1 MPLIKDIATFKRYV
15 KYNFTSTTTALPDT
29 APAERKFVLPFLGNT
44 LYASLQSQVDAN
56 NITNTALLDIV
67 RAAAAPLSVLMDLP
81 LLQTQ
86 LGDTGLRT
94 LLSEQTQAA
103 HRWEYNE
110 VKAMLEE
117 KGMQALEDL
126 LNHLEANA
134 QTYEW
139 ELPVQFV
146 LLFKTGSEFKKYYPL
161 QYPARTFMML
171 QPLIEE
177 VEELFIKPSIGAAF
191 FEELRD
197 EANAEDELLA
207 AQKYMKRCVAN
218 LTVMRAMEKLPVR
231 LTPYGLLVT
240 LDSAPDQ
247 PYQGDG
253 TASTQQMGLQ
263 HAAVKRDG
271 ESYLNKLVAYL
282 NEKASEDLFE
292 TYYGSEYYKAPST
305 ETKVNPNINRKGIL
319 GL

>member
-1 MPLIKDIATFKRYV
+1 MALITTIATFKKYV
-15 KYNFTSTTTALPDT
+15 KYNFSSQQTALPDT
-29 APAERKFVLPFLGNT
+29 GPAERKYVLPLLGNT

-56 NITNTALLDIV
+56 NITSTALLDIV

-117 KGMQALEDL
+117 KGMQAMEDL
-126 LNHLEANA
+126 LNHLQAHAEE
-134 QTYEW
+134 YEW
-139 ELPVQFV
+139 SLPAKYQT
-146 LLFKTGSEFKKYYPL
+146 LFKTGEEFAKYYPL
-161 QYPARTFMML
+161 QYATRTFLQL
-171 QPLIEE
+171 QPLIDE
-177 VEELFIKPSIGAAF
+177 VQELYIIPSIGAAF
-191 FEELRD
+191 FEELM
-197 EANAEDELLA
+197 NADNPEDEMLTAVKLL
-207 AQKYMKRCVAN
+207 KRSVAN
-218 LTVMRAMEKLPVR
+218 LTVMRALEKLPVR

-253 TASTQQMGLQ
+253 TPAPQQLGMQ
-263 HAAVKRDG
+263 HIAVKRDG
-271 ESYLNKLVAYL
+271 EAFLNKLVAYL
-282 NEKASEDLFE
+282 NEKASANLFE
-292 TYYGSEYYKAPST
+292 TFYASELYKAPAPR
-305 ETKVNPNINRKGIL
+305 EANKNINRKGIF